1 MTYQPSRRRRYAH
14 YYDYHYREQDRK
26 RGRKSNRIRG
36 RYVVRDSF
44 DKSIYVARLSRI
56 ISHAIDNCSD
66 RTHPTRIL
74 EKRGRSFFEE
84 EEEEGAQV
92 YVAYAFF
99 EINEPRGCL
108 GEERTAFLDTLPERD
123 LIVRE
128 NKP

>member
-1 MTYQPSRRRRYAH
+1 M
-14 YYDYHYREQDRK
+14 
-26 RGRKSNRIRG
+26 
-36 RYVVRDSF
+36 
-44 DKSIYVARLSRI
+44 ARLSRI